1 MSIVSIVLI
10 AMVALFFAAMGV
22 FGLLRPSQLV
32 DSLGV
37 LADRPDSRAEVRA
50 VYGGFGIAIAVV
62 LVLAAVDVGDLRFGA
77 CVAVAAALGGMAV
90 GRVWSACIEAP
101 SAFYPVW
108 FFLVLEVIMAA
119 MLVLA
124 VALDP

>member
-1 MSIVSIVLI
+1 MSVVSIVLI
-10 AMVALFFAAMGV
+10 ALVALFFAAMGV

-32 DSLGV
+32 DPLGL
-37 LADRPDSRAEVRA
+37 LADRADARAEVRA
-50 VYGGFGIAIAVV
+50 VYGGFGIAIAVI
-62 LVLAAVDVGDLRFGA
+62 LGLAAADVGDLRFGA
-77 CVAVAAALGGMAV
+77 CVAVAAALGGMAF
-90 GRVWSACIEAP
+90 GRVWSSVVESP

-108 FFLVLEVIMAA
+108 FYLVLEVILAA